1 MENNYF
7 QVHFYTP
14 CYVPAIYLEILLIV
28 AVIMMFVMKR
38 KIARLLK
45 ENVKLYE
52 RIHQLRNADK
62 EKALE
67 SDEPYWQEVNPSES
81 VEEINERSTTLL
93 N

>member
-1 MENNYF
+1 MF
-7 QVHFYTP
+7 L
-14 CYVPAIYLEILLIV
+14 AIYLEILLIV
-28 AVIMMFVMKR
+28 AVIMIFVMKR
-38 KIARLLK
+38 KITRLLN

-52 RIHQLRNADK
+52 KIYQLRNSDR

-67 SDEPYWQEVNPSES
+67 SDEPSWHVVAPSEF